1 MDGTDYKS
9 AMFETYQGETACWI
23 LLGPNDIY
31 NSCKVTVT
39 AAKST
44 VNGLVKVALGSVNVK
59 VTNP

>member
-1 MDGTDYKS
+1 M
-9 AMFETYQGETACWI
+9 
-23 LLGPNDIY
+23 LGPNDTY

-44 VNGLVKVALGSVNVK
+44 VNGLVKVTLGSVNVK